1 MNLNNPKTLDEA
13 IEIIKEICPEHE
25 ETNTGKAEAM
35 VLCAVKDEELV
46 DKHKFCDFIR
56 DRMTSMID
64 PMRKESES
72 LPRGTYYRRWIEL
85 YWWLDHFC
93 EHEPPKWGDEE
104 ES

>member
-13 IEIIKEICPEHE
+13 IEIIKEIYPEYE
-25 ETNTGKAEAM
+25 ETNTRIAEAM

-64 PMRKESES
+64 PTSKMPEEMTHK
-72 LPRGTYYRRWIEL
+72 EL
-85 YWWLDHFC
+85 YRSWIKLWWWLYHFC
-93 EHEPPKWGDEE
+93 EHEPPKWEDE
-104 ES
+104 

>member
-25 ETNTGKAEAM
+25 ETVTRKAEAM

-64 PMRKESES
+64 PMSKIPEEMTRKE
-72 LPRGTYYRRWIEL
+72 LYRSWIEL
-85 YWWLDHFC
+85 WYWLDHFC
-93 EHEPPKWGDEE
+93 EHEPPKWGDE
-104 ES
+104 